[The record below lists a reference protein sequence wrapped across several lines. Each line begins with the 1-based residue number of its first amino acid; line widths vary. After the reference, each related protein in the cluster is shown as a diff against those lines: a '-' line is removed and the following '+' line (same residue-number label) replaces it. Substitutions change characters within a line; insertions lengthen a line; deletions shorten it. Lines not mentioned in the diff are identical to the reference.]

1 MIAVD
6 VTGGIGRFQR
16 ARRPGIARIAGPVR
30 RALTGTEAEIP
41 GLAETLVRTLTVGSV
56 DTVAAARLHAELV
69 ITPQVDGV
77 GLLEWGAIKRVRELG
92 REAAR
97 QALAA
102 DPELPRR
109 LGV

>member
-1 MIAVD
+1 
-6 VTGGIGRFQR
+6 
-16 ARRPGIARIAGPVR
+16 
-30 RALTGTEAEIP
+30 
-41 GLAETLVRTLTVGSV
+41 V

-69 ITPQVDGV
+69 ITPRVDGV
-77 GLLEWGAIKRVRELG
+77 GLVEWRAIKRVRELG

-102 DPELPRR
+102 DPDLPRR